1 LQRLWVKVGLQQER
15 LCVCRDQSK
24 LIEKNQI
31 RNIEI
36 KLTKEKDNVKL
47 SLFRDMGIVPNVSLL
62 AFEKIP
68 QKFYSDV
75 LLNKTDNTF
84 KDIQA
89 KP

>member
-1 LQRLWVKVGLQQER
+1 
-15 LCVCRDQSK
+15 
-24 LIEKNQI
+24 
-31 RNIEI
+31 
-36 KLTKEKDNVKL
+36 
-47 SLFRDMGIVPNVSLL
+47 MGIVPNVSLL